1 MMATVEPD
9 ASAASFLRDALGLS
23 LARLSACRAEA
34 ATPETIHQARVATRR
49 TRANLKD
56 LRVVFGDGWDGDIRP
71 ELAWIGGLLGGVR
84 DADVL
89 ATALET
95 ELEIAD
101 ERVRHAGGVLL
112 AEVRRDRDRSLDELV
127 YGLAHPRFAAL
138 IDHLAG
144 LIDAQPLPS
153 VREIDPAIVM
163 APAWRALRRGV
174 RALPPEPLDAEL
186 HALRIVTKR
195 ARYAAEMFL
204 ATAGPGARRFVR
216 RSGRMQDALGRHQDA
231 VVAVAWLRGREGT
244 GPRVAFAAGWLS
256 ARFEAAR
263 DADRQAWRV
272 PWEALACSEA
282 RFW

>member
-1 MMATVEPD
+1 MPTAGTD
-9 ASAASFLRDALGLS
+9 ASAAPFLRHALGPS
-23 LARLSACRAEA
+23 LARLSACRAKG
-34 ATPETIHQARVATRR
+34 ATPEAIHQARVATRR

-56 LRVVFGDGWDGDIRP
+56 LRAVFGDGWDGDVRH

-89 ATALET
+89 GSALEA
-95 ELEIAD
+95 ELEVAD
-101 ERVRHAGGVLL
+101 DSVRHAGGVLL

-127 YGLAHPRFAAL
+127 YGLGHPRFAAL
-138 IDHLAG
+138 IDHLAD
-144 LIDAQPLPS
+144 LIDAPPVPPDL
-153 VREIDPAIVM
+153 EIDPAIVM
-163 APAWRALRRGV
+163 APAWRALKRGV

-204 ATAGPGARRFVR
+204 AMAGPGARRFVR

-231 VVAVAWLRGREGT
+231 VVAVTWLNAREGT
-244 GPRVAFAAGWLS
+244 GPGVAFAAGWLS

-263 DADRQAWRV
+263 DADRQAWWG
-272 PWEALACSEA
+272 PWEALARSET